1 MSNQLVI
8 EVSPTQP
15 GKPATSQPGGPA
27 LNKMSRLALILAWI
41 VLLGTVL
48 LEVLNRLRIYLGYEP
63 FDSQWGLIGLFS
75 LFGFILIFFLAL
87 FQFVVCAIGLV
98 LAQRNNNQVDG
109 KRFGLALVINL
120 VGFALFVLL

>member
-1 MSNQLVI
+1 MS
-8 EVSPTQP
+8 STQP
-15 GKPATSQPGGPA
+15 GKPATNQPINTKPGGPA

-63 FDSQWGLIGLFS
+63 FDSQWGLIGLLS

-109 KRFGLALVINL
+109 KRFRLALAINL
-120 VGFALFVLL
+120 VGFALF